1 MGLHVDFVAYTR
13 CSHALATAECIE
25 LILKLFTSVPVW
37 LHVIILSMHGND
49 DRERE
54 MTVVLCCVRGSWWQA
69 RSQARSPSEGSDD
82 GSPHARHWKVRFPP
96 TVIYVIA

>member
-1 MGLHVDFVAYTR
+1 LGHPRALYVGIGKRICSHVQEQTRSEMGLHVDFVAYTR

-54 MTVVLCCVRGSWWQA
+54 MTVVLCCVRGS
-69 RSQARSPSEGSDD
+69 
-82 GSPHARHWKVRFPP
+82 
-96 TVIYVIA
+96 